1 MNNDRLGLPY
11 GLSEQKSNI
20 IINRKGS
27 DHPVELYRVD
37 ERIYLNGLDLGY
49 EVAGIDIQ
57 EQVEGLPFNQVAI
70 LSEAVHNLLYLG
82 VITQHIKSGEG
93 YDVWELEPG
102 IVELLTKKH

>member
-27 DHPVELYRVD
+27 DHPVELYRVGD
-37 ERIYLNGLDLGY
+37 RIYLNGLDLGY
-49 EVAGIDIQ
+49 EVAGIVIQ
-57 EQVEGLPFNQVAI
+57 EQVEGLPFNHVAI

-82 VITQHIKSGEG
+82 VITQHIKTGDG

-102 IVELLTKKH
+102 IVRLLTKKH